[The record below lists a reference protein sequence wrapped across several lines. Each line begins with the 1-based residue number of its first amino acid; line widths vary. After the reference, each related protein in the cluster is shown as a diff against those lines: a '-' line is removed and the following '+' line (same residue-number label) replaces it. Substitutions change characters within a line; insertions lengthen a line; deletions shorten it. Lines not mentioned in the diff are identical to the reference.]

1 MIFIFGKNKKSDLG
15 KAGEKLAAKYLK
27 KQGYKILEFNYK
39 NKTGRMLGEID
50 IVARDGEEIVFVE
63 VKTREQKIKN
73 KINLPEE
80 NITRSKL
87 FKLQKIAQNYIR
99 EKQFWNNAYR
109 FDAVSVLFSADEKTA
124 PEIRHLKS
132 IFY

>member
-1 MIFIFGKNKKSDLG
+1 MIFLFGKNKKSDLG
-15 KAGEKLAAKYLK
+15 KVGEKLAAEYLK

-39 NKTGRMLGEID
+39 NKSGRMLGEID
-50 IVARDGEEIVFVE
+50 IIAREGEEIVFVE
-63 VKTREQKIKN
+63 VKTREQKVQN
-73 KINLPEE
+73 KISLPEE

-99 EKQFWNNAYR
+99 EKQLWNSAFR
-109 FDAVSVLFSADEKTA
+109 FDAVSVLFFADEKTE